1 MNNFINE
8 CKQQIARHHARLQ
21 KRIIP
26 RYTAAYSA
34 DISECEKGINP
45 LNKNKLYLYWI
56 IKAKKIRDFLK
67 KIKQYLKVETTHA
80 IYGPAPKNVTHDR
93 ISKCLA
99 CPGRVKEL
107 EGKIDPGGI
116 GFCSLCG
123 CGANRRAA
131 LSVKLT
137 LAGATCPLNQFQ
149 PVTGKEK
156 TKWVNIKDAVKG
168 VLYSIIDR
176 IKI

>member
-1 MNNFINE
+1 MNKFINN
-8 CKQQIARHHARLQ
+8 CKDEVARYHAKLQ
-21 KRIIP
+21 KRVIP
-26 RYTAAYSA
+26 KYTAELRA
-34 DISECEKGINP
+34 DIFECEKQNNP
-45 LNKNKLYLYWI
+45 LNKNKLYIYVNL
-56 IKAKKIRDFLK
+56 KLKSIRNFLK

-80 IYGPAPKNVTHDR
+80 IYGPAPQNIVLDR
-93 ISKCLA
+93 ISKCIH
-99 CPGRVKEL
+99 CPGKVKEL

-123 CGANRRAA
+123 CGASRRAA

-137 LAGATCPLNQFQ
+137 LAGATCPLSKWQ

-156 TKWVNIKDAVKG
+156 TKWTNIKDAIRG